1 MARTRS
7 LKDLLLVHELIF
19 ILLVALA
26 GSAGGI
32 GIHLWDRSSQESQ
45 RINRLIQEIQQTR
58 GDLYR
63 QMKEIFDAY
72 FLADADARREYD
84 TYTLSVERHFKQLRQ
99 LAEDQEELAA
109 IAALNDSYS
118 TFVQETSSIFDRS
131 SRLSADAL
139 EKRLNSDLESGV
151 FQRYEIISARAERL
165 LVTKQQELQER
176 LQEAK
181 RTSIT
186 LLTIPL
192 ILAVLLLLFSRVFL
206 KRAIVRPIE
215 GVLHATTEISAGRLE
230 HKAPEAGTAELVT
243 LARAINHMAEEL
255 AHSQEALI
263 RTEKQAA
270 QGLLVP
276 MLAHNIRNPLASIR
290 ATAQV
295 ADNSELDPDIRE
307 ALQGIMSSVDRLER
321 WTGSLLAYL
330 HPLRPHPVPT
340 RLRHVVEGALVP
352 IEQKLRE
359 RGVQIQLPVW
369 RQADE
374 MFTDEHLLEQAL
386 YNLLLNA
393 VEAAPAESMVEMHAD
408 ISATTVKLV
417 IADRGPG
424 MPFTPD
430 PSSISPGPTT
440 KRFGTGLGIPFAYK
454 VCEALG
460 GELEFSARQG
470 GGTLIS
476 LLLPRYIDFDSP

>member
-1 MARTRS
+1 M
-7 LKDLLLVHELIF
+7 
-19 ILLVALA
+19 
-26 GSAGGI
+26 
-32 GIHLWDRSSQESQ
+32 
-45 RINRLIQEIQQTR
+45 
-58 GDLYR
+58 
-63 QMKEIFDAY
+63 
-72 FLADADARREYD
+72 
-84 TYTLSVERHFKQLRQ
+84 
-99 LAEDQEELAA
+99 
-109 IAALNDSYS
+109 
-118 TFVQETSSIFDRS
+118 
-131 SRLSADAL
+131 
-139 EKRLNSDLESGV
+139 
-151 FQRYEIISARAERL
+151 
-165 LVTKQQELQER
+165 
-176 LQEAK
+176 
-181 RTSIT
+181 
-186 LLTIPL
+186 TIPL

-295 ADNSELDPDIRE
+295 ADNDELDPDIRE

-408 ISATTVKLV
+408 ISATMVKLV

-424 MPFTPD
+424 KPFTPD
-430 PSSISPGPTT
+430 PRSISP
-440 KRFGTGLGIPFAYK
+440 
-454 VCEALG
+454 
-460 GELEFSARQG
+460 G